1 MANATRTDPLR
12 ARAPHLA
19 LALAALLAGCSG
31 LLPKAQ
37 TEVASPWRSFEDA
50 KAAIER
56 IEPGRTSTQDLR
68 EHGIDPYTGT
78 NIQVLTYSDIALRF
92 PINVGRERLDAGL
105 RECLEAGKAC
115 TGYAINARDV
125 RRERVGSFW
134 SDALAFK
141 RTVEVSGWNFN
152 ALVLLVNDRV
162 VYTLYGGQPNLRETE
177 ITRRPLGP
185 AQNFG
190 DSMPWGDLVR

>member
-1 MANATRTDPLR
+1 MVDEKKPDFDKSGTRLEGGAKIVELP
-12 ARAPHLA
+12 
-19 LALAALLAGCSG
+19 LLAIRNTIVF
-31 LLPKAQ
+31 P
-37 TEVASPWRSFEDA
+37 
-50 KAAIER
+50 
-56 IEPGRTSTQDLR
+56 
-68 EHGIDPYTGT
+68 
-78 NIQVLTYSDIALRF
+78 VLAF